1 MHHPTFSAEKAVYRS
16 GTSYVSHGRNAV
28 YRAEV
33 VPAQAPVPLAGG
45 EAGSIGE
52 VAGGI
57 LGAWGCWESTCC
69 AKWGRCCLPTPRG
82 RRCWTCCVRSERCT
96 RCIWPW

>member
-57 LGAWGCWESTCC
+57 LGALGVLGVDMLCEM
-69 AKWGRCCLPTPRG
+69 GPMLPANAAREEMLDLL
-82 RRCWTCCVRSERCT
+82 RQK
-96 RCIWPW
+96 